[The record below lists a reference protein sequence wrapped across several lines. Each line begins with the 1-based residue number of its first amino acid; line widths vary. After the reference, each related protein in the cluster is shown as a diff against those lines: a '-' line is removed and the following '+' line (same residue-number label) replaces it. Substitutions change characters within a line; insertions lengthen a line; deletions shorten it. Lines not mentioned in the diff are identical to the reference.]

1 MARPQPV
8 PYDHV
13 RPGIELAVCIV
24 CGMPGGWKKD
34 KRGRSYLSCS
44 HCLVRIFPHSM
55 SAMAGLELLYEMIKR
70 MGVSRHRANVLTLMR
85 RRAMKARI
93 PV

>member
-1 MARPQPV
+1 MGKPQPV
-8 PYDHV
+8 PNDHI
-13 RPGIELAVCIV
+13 RPSVELAVCIL

-34 KRGRSYLSCS
+34 RRGRPYLSCS

-55 SAMAGLELLYEMIKR
+55 TAMAGLELLYDTVRRI
-70 MGVSRHRANVLTLMR
+70 GVSRHRQNVLALVNRRVMR
-85 RRAMKARI
+85 TKV

>member
-1 MARPQPV
+1 MGKPQPV
-8 PYDHV
+8 ANDHV
-13 RPGIELAVCIV
+13 RPRVELAVCIL

-34 KRGRSYLSCS
+34 RRGRSYLSCS

-55 SAMAGLELLYEMIKR
+55 TAMAGLELLYSMVR
-70 MGVSRHRANVLTLMR
+70 RLGVASHRRNVLTLVRQRVMR
-85 RRAMKARI
+85 TKV